1 MVALTDYFLVIN
13 EMIQDQ
19 ARKLT
24 DSSRFEAVAQAV
36 AEHSRIQPIIRSRS
50 LSGTG
55 TYTLGTPTGWDN
67 EFSSIDTIEY
77 PVGQRPPS
85 YLASD
90 AWLLVSSPTATTRY
104 QIQLQHVSPGTAERV
119 NIAWTVPHVVS
130 HSESTIPE
138 GHYRAVATLGAS
150 YACLMLA
157 GFYSQQ
163 GEPMISI
170 DSQNP
175 GSKARDYMALAK
187 LLRGSYNRFFG
198 ISESASGVNSVPA
211 AGVFS
216 PVEENYQWGGDLMAH
231 PRHWR
236 RRR

>member
-1 MVALTDYFLVIN
+1 MATVIDYFTVLDALV
-13 EMIQDQ
+13 QDQ
-19 ARKLT
+19 AKKLNT
-24 DSSRFEAVAQAV
+24 PARFEAVAQAV
-36 AEHSRIQPIIRSRS
+36 AEHSRVKPIIRRRS

-55 TYTLGTPTGWDN
+55 SYTLGTPTGWDN
-67 EFSSIDTIEY
+67 DFSSIESLEY

-85 YLASD
+85 YLKAD
-90 AWLLVSSPTATTRY
+90 TWLLTSSPTALTRY
-104 QIQLQHVSPGTAERV
+104 QIQLADVSPATAERI
-119 NIAWTVPHVVS
+119 NIAWTVPHVVN
-130 HSESTIPE
+130 EAGSTIPE

-187 LLRGSYNRFFG
+187 TFRGSYLRFFG
-198 ISESASGVNSVPA
+198 INEDDTGSVPA
-211 AGVFS
+211 AGIFA
-216 PVEENYQWGGDLMAH
+216 PIEHNYQWGGDFMGHL
-231 PRHWR
+231 RSWR